1 MKINQADKFLCE
13 FRARASKET
22 DILGAALV
30 GSYARET
37 ASEESDVDLVIFS
50 QSPDRLLA
58 DANWIRRF
66 GTVLRMQSEAY
77 EVLTSIRVWYKDGRE
92 VEFGITGEKWA
103 ALPLNE
109 GTKQV
114 IIGGMRVLFERGKTL
129 SDCLH
134 QLK

>member
-1 MKINQADKFLCE
+1 
-13 FRARASKET
+13 
-22 DILGAALV
+22 
-30 GSYARET
+30 
-37 ASEESDVDLVIFS
+37 
-50 QSPDRLLA
+50 
-58 DANWIRRF
+58 
-66 GTVLRMQSEAY
+66 MQSEAY